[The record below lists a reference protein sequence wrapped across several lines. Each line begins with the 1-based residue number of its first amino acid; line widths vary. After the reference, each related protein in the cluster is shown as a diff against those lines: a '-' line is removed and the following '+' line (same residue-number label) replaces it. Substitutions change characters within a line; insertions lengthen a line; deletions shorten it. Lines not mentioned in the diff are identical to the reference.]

1 MDLGKYT
8 RKVLKRV
15 LVFYVQ
21 TEDCSLGMI
30 LNIVCEV
37 YGGEVRL
44 NILSF
49 FVQSFICTVYIILF
63 VNSNG
68 SGITLYAILGQR

>member
-1 MDLGKYT
+1 MCF
-8 RKVLKRV
+8 KRV

-30 LNIVCEV
+30 LNIICEV

-44 NILSF
+44 DIFSHYSVTIHLHSINYMF
-49 FVQSFICTVYIILF
+49 Y
-63 VNSNG
+63 
-68 SGITLYAILGQR
+68 

>member
-44 NILSF
+44 NILSLF
-49 FVQSFICTVYIILF
+49 CAIIHLHSIYYIIC
-63 VNSNG
+63 
-68 SGITLYAILGQR
+68 